1 MQVDDADKP
10 AEGSPEEKPDPRLA
24 TLIAGLPREMQPARD
39 LWPGIAARLG
49 TAPPAPAERNPPA
62 WQPNPEG
69 TTWWKLAAA
78 TVAGAAFGMLVTL
91 LVLGG
96 PTQGELTQGKLAK
109 GGVQPQEVV
118 PVGFGQQA
126 QEAAPPD
133 YRLVEADFLRA
144 REALWLEVYSRRDR
158 FSPDTLAAVEKS
170 FASLDR
176 AIQDLRKALEREP
189 GNPRLEAE
197 LYRSHRRSL
206 GLLRKL
212 ADET

>member
-1 MQVDDADKP
+1 MQVEDETKP
-10 AEGSPEEKPDPRLA
+10 EAGPPEEQPAPRLA
-24 TLIAGLPREMQPARD
+24 ASLARLPREIQPARD
-39 LWPGIAARLG
+39 LWPGIAERLG
-49 TAPPAPAERNPPA
+49 TAPPALQPSPASPS
-62 WQPNPEG
+62 
-69 TTWWKLAAA
+69 WWKLAAA
-78 TVAGAAFGMLVTL
+78 TLAGAALGTL
-91 LVLGG
+91 LTGLVLGG
-96 PTQGELTQGKLAK
+96 SARQEMRE
-109 GGVQPQEVV
+109 GGVPPSAVL
-118 PVGFGQQA
+118 PVGLAEGA
-126 QEAAPPD
+126 VVPD

-144 REALWLEVYSRRDR
+144 REALWLEVYTRRDH
-158 FSPDTLAAVEKS
+158 FSPDTLATVDKS

>member
-1 MQVDDADKP
+1 MQVDDAAKP
-10 AEGSPEEKPDPRLA
+10 AEGSAEEKPDPRLA

-39 LWPGIAARLG
+39 LWPGIAERLG
-49 TAPPAPAERNPPA
+49 TAPPALQPSPASPS
-62 WQPNPEG
+62 
-69 TTWWKLAAA
+69 WWKLAAA
-78 TVAGAAFGMLVTL
+78 TLAGAALGTL
-91 LVLGG
+91 LTGLVLGG
-96 PTQGELTQGKLAK
+96 SAPQGLTV
-109 GGVQPQEVV
+109 GGVPPTAAV
-118 PVGFGQQA
+118 PVSFNQQ
-126 QEAAPPD
+126 EEGTAPPD

-144 REALWLEVYSRRDR
+144 REALWLEVYTRRDR
-158 FSPDTLAAVEKS
+158 FSPDTLATVEKS

>member
-1 MQVDDADKP
+1 MQADD
-10 AEGSPEEKPDPRLA
+10 ESHYTEEPDPRLA
-24 TLIAGLPREMQPARD
+24 VLMAGLPREIQPARD
-39 LWPGIAARLG
+39 LWPGIAERLG
-49 TAPPAPAERNPPA
+49 AAPPARLEPAPGPS
-62 WQPNPEG
+62 
-69 TTWWKLAAA
+69 WWKLAAA
-78 TVAGAAFGMLVTL
+78 TLAGAALGTL
-91 LVLGG
+91 LTWMVLAGSTPRTASG
-96 PTQGELTQGKLAK
+96 ALPPEG
-109 GGVQPQEVV
+109 V
-118 PVGFGQQA
+118 PVAFVEG
-126 QEAAPPD
+126 AAPD

-176 AIQDLRKALEREP
+176 AIQDLRQALERDP